1 MQIKLRTIQVLF
13 LRCVGVMIGSFNDGS
28 LHLVG
33 QGGRHG
39 LGHRPT
45 HLQSSAHGL
54 SHKQTLIQ
62 IPVGFIFFIFQLE
75 KKFCVFGGP
84 SVGEPLETRAQHGG
98 NT

>member
-54 SHKQTLIQ
+54 HTNRQDLLNSNSGGVYFYFSTEEI
-62 IPVGFIFFIFQLE
+62 
-75 KKFCVFGGP
+75 CVWWAGRRT
-84 SVGEPLETRAQHGG
+84 SG
-98 NT
+98 NTSAA

>member
-54 SHKQTLIQ
+54 SHKQICLIQ
-62 IPVGFIFFIFQLE
+62 IPVGFIFFIFQS
-75 KKFCVFGGP
+75 FCVFGGP
-84 SVGEPLETRAQHGG
+84 SVGEPLETRAQHDG